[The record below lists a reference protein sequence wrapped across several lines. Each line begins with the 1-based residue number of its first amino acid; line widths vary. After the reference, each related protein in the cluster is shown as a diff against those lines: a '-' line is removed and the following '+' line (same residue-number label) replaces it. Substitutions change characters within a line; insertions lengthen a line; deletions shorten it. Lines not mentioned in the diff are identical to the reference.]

1 MAEVVLHNISK
12 DYGKNAKIIDNVS
25 LKIPKNQLTIF
36 VGPSGCG
43 KSTLLKLIAG
53 LEDISGG
60 NILIDGKDVTGN
72 SPSERGIAMVFQSY
86 ALYPHMTVFENMA
99 FAMRIAKAEKSVI
112 ESRVN
117 EVAKILKLDPLLQR
131 KPRQLS
137 GGQRQRVAIGRALV
151 RDPKVFLLDEPLSNL
166 DAALRVDMRLEIAKI
181 RRTLSATMI
190 YVTHDQVEAMTLA
203 DQIVVLKDGKV
214 EQVGPPLEI
223 YHKPVNRFVAGF
235 LGSPAMN
242 FLKVKITDYSPE
254 KLEARF
260 TIEGQSTEFRVKAR
274 LPDSI
279 GRGAELTLGIRP
291 EHLEASTSAVSGSIQ
306 ATMDVIENLG
316 DHSVLYTEVGEGA
329 CVLKTTSDFRFS
341 RGDKVSISPKLEH
354 AHLFSDSGANLS
366 LLESIGELNGDK
378 KTNSGEIQIN

>member
-1 MAEVVLHNISK
+1 MAEVILKNVCK
-12 DYGKNAKIIDNVS
+12 EYGRGVRILESIN
-25 LKIPKNQLTIF
+25 LQIPTNKLTVF

-60 NILIDGKDVTGN
+60 NVLIDGQDVTGH
-72 SPSERGIAMVFQSY
+72 SPSQRGIAMVFQSY
-86 ALYPHMTVFENMA
+86 ALYPHMSVYENMA
-99 FAMRIAKAEKSVI
+99 FAMKIAKASQATIEK
-112 ESRVN
+112 RVN

-151 RDPKVFLLDEPLSNL
+151 REPKVFLLDEPLSNL

-181 RRTLSATMI
+181 RRTLGATMI

-203 DQIVVLKDGKV
+203 DQIVVLNAGRI
-214 EQVGPPLEI
+214 EQVGAPLEI

-242 FLKVKITDYSPE
+242 FLKVKLTDYSAE
-254 KLEARF
+254 KQEAKVA
-260 TIEGQSTEFRVKAR
+260 IEGQSGELKVKACI
-274 LPDSI
+274 PDTV

-291 EHLEASTSAVSGSIQ
+291 EHLEANRDLQ
-306 ATMDVIENLG
+306 AGPVEGIMDVLENLG
-316 DHSVLYTEVGEGA
+316 DHSVLYTEIAGGP
-329 CVLKTTSDFRFS
+329 CVVKITSDFNFS
-341 RGDKVSISPKLEH
+341 RGDKVSILPKLEH
-354 AHLFSDSGANLS
+354 AHLFGEDGVNLS
-366 LLESIGELNGDK
+366 LLSSKGESDVSIQEARGEARVN
-378 KTNSGEIQIN
+378 